1 MHHTHE
7 KKELPILFNT
17 NSCVDASTSPFVVA
31 FITLT
36 LAKQPDVATTLLSVG
51 RRVEPQVLTSG
62 GVDDVAELIRVNTNL
77 KADAWEQLPLA
88 FG

>member
-1 MHHTHE
+1 M
-7 KKELPILFNT
+7 
-17 NSCVDASTSPFVVA
+17 
-31 FITLT
+31 
-36 LAKQPDVATTLLSVG
+36 ATTLLSVG